1 MRLFS
6 FLLGF
11 PLLFRPVHGQNRF
24 LSSGREGDE
33 SNFWAPPIQVHER
46 SSPMSICT
54 VRVLRGD
61 ATTSLPVTSLP
72 VPNETF
78 LPDPTVTPSAPS
90 GSVQPAS

>member
-1 MRLFS
+1 
-6 FLLGF
+6 
-11 PLLFRPVHGQNRF
+11 
-24 LSSGREGDE
+24 
-33 SNFWAPPIQVHER
+33 
-46 SSPMSICT
+46 MSICT
-54 VRVLRGD
+54 VHVLRGD